1 MTESPLEAPE
11 KIMARLKSATAE
23 HHRRAEQRQLQ
34 RDMVQGV
41 LPRDTFAA
49 YLGQLL
55 HVHSCLESRLAEQ
68 AKLHPALTTVF
79 RPHTARTADLE
90 ADLGFYGRPADPANQ
105 ATQLLL
111 ADIDAWADTSPY
123 ALLGPLYVLEG
134 SMNGNKYIARSLMKA
149 WSLRPGKGV
158 RYLNPYGAD
167 QPAKWAAFRDHMDAN
182 DFTPEDEAG
191 IVAAAQRTFDAI
203 AEIADEVSAAVTG

>member
-23 HHRRAEQRQLQ
+23 HHRRAEQRKLQ

-41 LPRDTFAA
+41 LPRNTFAA

-55 HVHSCLESRLAEQ
+55 HVHGRLERRLEEQ
-68 AKLHPALTTVF
+68 GKVHPALTTVF
-79 RPHTARTADLE
+79 RPHTRRTADLK
-90 ADLGFYGRPADPANQ
+90 ADLSFYGRPADPANS
-105 ATQLLL
+105 ATQRLL
-111 ADIDAWADTSPY
+111 ADLDAWAESNSY

-134 SMNGNKYIARSLMKA
+134 SMNGNKYIASALTKA

-167 QPAKWAAFRDHMDAN
+167 QAAKWAAFRDHMDAQ
-182 DFTPEDEAG
+182 DFTGDEEDA